1 MYGLSVAGVI
11 ACRKS
16 SDKMSLSALEF
27 YQPCHKRN
35 EVIMIGKDRSAC
47 HRIAYAALIF
57 FTCLVLPASGFAQVQ
72 PAKNPPHRQPPPI
85 GAEVSS
91 EQVKTILLK
100 KTEPIVDVRSPKEYS
115 IAHIP
120 GSLNIFE
127 TELDAMTKLLPD
139 KNSGMVIY
147 CNGPYCHKVKRVAE
161 DLFKKGYTNV
171 KRYQLGLPVWR
182 AEGNTVQTDL
192 EGFKYIFS
200 GDKTAVFVD
209 ARDKADFARETV
221 PGAVSI
227 QAGEVDKANI
237 DGRLPYTDK
246 GTRVIVFADRPDAAM
261 KVAEDIAHK
270 AFWNSS
276 YFGGSFT
283 ELKKAG
289 LW

>member
-1 MYGLSVAGVI
+1 MYGQRVAVLP
-11 ACRKS
+11 AYRKPS
-16 SDKMSLSALEF
+16 N
-27 YQPCHKRN
+27 RN
-35 EVIMIGKDRSAC
+35 HVEGIMLDQHHNVGR
-47 HRIAYAALIF
+47 RIAYAALVSLV
-57 FTCLVLPASGFAQVQ
+57 CLALPSVVFSQGQ
-72 PAKNPPHRQPPPI
+72 PAKIPAHRQPPPI
-85 GAEVSS
+85 GAEVSTD
-91 EQVKTILLK
+91 QVKMILQSK
-100 KTEPIVDVRSPKEYS
+100 SEPVVDVRSPQEYS

-120 GSLNIFE
+120 GSINLFE
-127 TELDAMTKLLPD
+127 TELEAMAKLMPE
-139 KNSGMVIY
+139 KISGMVIY

-209 ARDKADFARETV
+209 ARDRADFEKESV
-221 PGAVSI
+221 PKAVSI
-227 QAGEVDKANI
+227 RAGEVDKANV

-261 KVAEDIAHK
+261 KVAAEIARK

-276 YFGGSFT
+276 YFGETF
-283 ELKKAG
+283 EDMKKAK

>member
-1 MYGLSVAGVI
+1 M
-11 ACRKS
+11 KS
-16 SDKMSLSALEF
+16 
-27 YQPCHKRN
+27 N
-35 EVIMIGKDRSAC
+35 DRSAC
-47 HRIAYAALIF
+47 RRIAYAALIF
-57 FTCLVLPASGFAQVQ
+57 FTCLLLPASGFAQVQ
-72 PAKNPPHRQPPPI
+72 PVKTPSHRQPPPI

-91 EQVKTILLK
+91 EQVKTILLN
-100 KTEPIVDVRSPKEYS
+100 KTEPVVDVRSPKEYS

-127 TELDAMTKLLPD
+127 TELEAMAKLLPD
-139 KNSGMVIY
+139 KNAGMVIY
-147 CNGPYCHKVKRVAE
+147 CNGPYCHKVERVAE
-161 DLFKKGYTNV
+161 DLFKRGYMNV

-200 GDKTAVFVD
+200 REKTAVFVD
-209 ARDKADFARETV
+209 ARNKTHFAQDTV

-227 QAGEVDKANI
+227 QSGEVDKANI
-237 DGRLPYTDK
+237 GGPLPYTDK
-246 GTRVIVFADRPDAAM
+246 GTWVIVFADRPDAAM
-261 KVAEDIAHK
+261 KVAEEIAHK